1 MILSIILLLVMLT
14 AFFHGLHRGFVRELV
29 GFLGVLLVLGFALL
43 TTDFFAVCY
52 QAIGNLLVVN
62 HNPVHLNFYRGLGFF
77 SALLIA
83 TILVRL
89 LARMLNVVAHV
100 PLIKQFN
107 SLLGGVVG
115 LVTSIILSKILLSGL
130 LLLQLS
136 WLIAL
141 YDNSTIAQLLVTSVP
156 RLLLP

>member
-1 MILSIILLLVMLT
+1 MICKRQLTKRIIKHDTFNYIIIGNADGL
-14 AFFHGLHRGFVRELV
+14 FFHGLHRGFVRELV

-52 QAIGNLLVVN
+52 QAIGNLLVVK
-62 HNPVHLNFYRGLGFF
+62 HNPVHLSFYRGLGFF

-100 PLIKQFN
+100 PLLN
-107 SLLGGVVG
+107 N
-115 LVTSIILSKILLSGL
+115 
-130 LLLQLS
+130 
-136 WLIAL
+136 LIAC
-141 YDNSTIAQLLVTSVP
+141 
-156 RLLLP
+156 